1 MSFLD
6 YVKTFILLLSITYSQ
21 SIYNSHGLG
30 IMNSSYHS
38 SSDGLGSIGL
48 IPSFASKV
56 SLNNP
61 STWSHL
67 DFSYINTSFLSQSF
81 ELKNSNSNSLSSQ
94 FNGIQFLIPIR
105 GKYAIGL
112 TVKPINSHNT
122 YMQTDTLHVQYYD
135 DSINSFKE
143 FRSGGGIMA
152 SNFAFTLPINAKMN
166 IGFGYDNYFGSSRNE
181 KSIILNDIYYRSLNI
196 ISYKGSK
203 YNTYFSGEIFESD
216 KLLISLYSGVGKT
229 LRPISGY
236 SYNFELFEDSDRN
249 FVPSSNDFPSDAEV
263 DTVHLENIYAPN
275 DFNVGFN
282 IDFKNSLN
290 TYFEFQQWNDN
301 AENMDFISLYNDQ
314 ILSKNHIG
322 IGLVKFGDLDAKD
335 WQDKVTLRLGLYRKN
350 YRYIMA
356 RNDVIENGLSIGFGI
371 KFGNTGNQLDLSFKN
386 GNRSSVDYFNE
397 SFREISVGISIG
409 DVWFL
414 RRRAKQ

>member
-1 MSFLD
+1 M
-6 YVKTFILLLSITYSQ
+6 
-21 SIYNSHGLG
+21 
-30 IMNSSYHS
+30 
-38 SSDGLGSIGL
+38 
-48 IPSFASKV
+48 
-56 SLNNP
+56 
-61 STWSHL
+61 
-67 DFSYINTSFLSQSF
+67 
-81 ELKNSNSNSLSSQ
+81 
-94 FNGIQFLIPIR
+94 
-105 GKYAIGL
+105 
-112 TVKPINSHNT
+112 
-122 YMQTDTLHVQYYD
+122 
-135 DSINSFKE
+135 
-143 FRSGGGIMA
+143 
-152 SNFAFTLPINAKMN
+152 
-166 IGFGYDNYFGSSRNE
+166 
-181 KSIILNDIYYRSLNI
+181 
-196 ISYKGSK
+196 
-203 YNTYFSGEIFESD
+203 
-216 KLLISLYSGVGKT
+216 
-229 LRPISGY
+229 
-236 SYNFELFEDSDRN
+236 
-249 FVPSSNDFPSDAEV
+249 
-263 DTVHLENIYAPN
+263 
-275 DFNVGFN
+275 GFN

-356 RNDVIENGLSIGFGI
+356 RNDVIENGLSMGFGV